1 MLPAVVGQL
10 RNTRFTPH
18 SLAALANQDS
28 ERQTAP
34 QNLQATGG
42 IALTI
47 AHELLRLL
55 HVGVRR
61 RQRRLKYAQRL
72 ASKLE
77 SLMQIADPE
86 IADTNTNT
94 SETYLR
100 MVLRQHTPPKL
111 KRLLSHHQS
120 FLVPPKVKVCGSEI
134 VHCVACS
141 GECQSPPKP
150 KQPKPFHLFEDG
162 SPAAHAAKTQA
173 SSLPSSELLGAA
185 QGHGT

>member
-42 IALTI
+42 IDLTM

-72 ASKLE
+72 ASNLQ
-77 SLMQIADPE
+77 SSMQIADPE
-86 IADTNTNT
+86 IVDANIQTCD
-94 SETYLR
+94 TYLR
-100 MVLRQHTPPKL
+100 MVLRQHTLLKL
-111 KRLLSHHQS
+111 KRFLSHHQS
-120 FLVPPKVKVCGSEI
+120 FLVPPKFRVRDGKVVYCFAWIRECQTPRQTNIHNRVAPMSGWFCGS
-134 VHCVACS
+134 
-141 GECQSPPKP
+141 
-150 KQPKPFHLFEDG
+150 
-162 SPAAHAAKTQA
+162 TRR
-173 SSLPSSELLGAA
+173 
-185 QGHGT
+185 

>member
-18 SLAALANQDS
+18 SLATLANQDS

-42 IALTI
+42 IDLTM

-72 ASKLE
+72 ASKLK
-77 SLMQIADPE
+77 SSIHIADLH
-86 IADTNTNT
+86 IVDANIHTYN
-94 SETYLR
+94 TYLR
-100 MVLRQHTPPKL
+100 MVLWQHTPLKL
-111 KRLLSHHQS
+111 KCLLSHHNS
-120 FLVPPKVKVCGSEI
+120 ILVPLKSRVSSSEI
-134 VHCVACS
+134 AHC
-141 GECQSPPKP
+141 
-150 KQPKPFHLFEDG
+150 L
-162 SPAAHAAKTQA
+162 T
-173 SSLPSSELLGAA
+173 
-185 QGHGT
+185 

>member
-28 ERQTAP
+28 ERQTTP

-72 ASKLE
+72 ASNLQ
-77 SLMQIADPE
+77 SSMQIPDPE
-86 IADTNTNT
+86 IVDANIQTCD
-94 SETYLR
+94 TYLR
-100 MVLRQHTPPKL
+100 MVLRQHTLLKL
-111 KRLLSHHQS
+111 KRFLSHHQS
-120 FLVPPKVKVCGSEI
+120 FLVPPKVRVRVGKS
-134 VHCVACS
+134 
-141 GECQSPPKP
+141 
-150 KQPKPFHLFEDG
+150 
-162 SPAAHAAKTQA
+162 AHRYA
-173 SSLPSSELLGAA
+173 
-185 QGHGT
+185 